1 MKHFNKQAIINS
13 IEATQTRN
21 DLPVFRSGDTISVT
35 TKFVEGVKT
44 RIQKLTG
51 VVIRVRGSGLNK
63 NFILRR
69 ETSGVWSE
77 ITYNLNSPLIVEIN
91 VIKQGKVRRNYI
103 SYMRGRS
110 GKTARIKQ
118 ATTKRSLTD

>member
-69 ETSGVWSE
+69 ETSGV
-77 ITYNLNSPLIVEIN
+77 
-91 VIKQGKVRRNYI
+91 
-103 SYMRGRS
+103 
-110 GKTARIKQ
+110 
-118 ATTKRSLTD
+118 